1 MKKAL
6 LVYIV
11 ILFNFSCS
19 SLGTIES
26 NTGKSDLILNQKQY
40 ERFISYLNGK
50 YYSYEFERNEYNK
63 SPIAFAIS
71 KDGSKSLMLMCE
83 DNIRTCDNG
92 VYILQTISRFSK
104 KLNEDLYIFALGK
117 KIIWNNKKKN
127 IRNISDFDSYL
138 NSNNQIKKIKK
149 NTKAKNQFFDIVFDV
164 SETDKCDSDDC

>member
-1 MKKAL
+1 MKK
-6 LVYIV
+6 
-11 ILFNFSCS
+11 ILSIFFLFIISCS
-19 SLGTIES
+19 NLGTIES
-26 NTGKSDLILNQKQY
+26 KTGKSDLLLNQEQY
-40 ERFISYLNGK
+40 ERFTSYLSGK
-50 YYSYEFERNEYNK
+50 YYSYEFQRNEYNK